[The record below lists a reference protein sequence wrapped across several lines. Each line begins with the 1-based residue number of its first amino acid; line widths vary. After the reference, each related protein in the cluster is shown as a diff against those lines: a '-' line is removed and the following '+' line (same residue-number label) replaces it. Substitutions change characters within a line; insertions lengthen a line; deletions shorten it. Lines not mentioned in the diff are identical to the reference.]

1 MDEVEKRV
9 GEVIGGYNSELNV
22 FAEQIGKPL
31 GDIQPAAKGI
41 QDDFVASYT
50 FDDKGKM
57 TKDT

>member
-1 MDEVEKRV
+1 M
-9 GEVIGGYNSELNV
+9 GGYNSELNV